1 MFDFRYH
8 ALSLIAVLVALILG
22 LLLGVAIG
30 DKGLVSS
37 AENSI
42 KESLRKD
49 VRAEQKKVTSLN
61 ATIDAK
67 DKFADEVYPLLVNGQ
82 LQDRKIGVI
91 FLGALSD
98 EINTEVRNAL
108 ADTGGKEVGAVQ
120 VREPLNADSLAAA
133 AAGTRYEGLATGDDQ
148 MWEDFGKRMGVQL
161 TNPARGKLLD
171 RVRRPLFSQVAGS
184 TGPYDG
190 IVIARNP
197 SKDIK
202 GDDLHRLNAFEKGLT
217 EGLTSRNVPVVGV
230 EHADADPTQVP
241 WYRDNGLSSVDNL
254 DQTAGQAALVFL
266 LAGNADGAFGVHQPR
281 LLPDIVGG
289 VPSG

>member
-8 ALSLIAVLVALILG
+8 ALSLIAVLVALVLG

-37 AENSI
+37 AEKSI

-49 VRAEQKKVTSLN
+49 VRSEQKKVADLS

-91 FLGALSD
+91 FLGQPSD
-98 EINTEVRNAL
+98 EINNEVRNAL

-120 VREPLNADSLAAA
+120 IREPLTADKLAAA
-133 AAGTRYEGLATGDDQ
+133 ATGTRYEGLATGDDQ

-184 TGPYDG
+184 VGQYDG
-190 IVIARNP
+190 VVIARNP
-197 SKDIK
+197 SSDIK

-217 EGLTSRNVPVVGV
+217 EGLTSHNVPAVGV

-254 DQTAGQAALVFL
+254 DQTAGQAAMVFL
-266 LAGNADGAFGVHQPR
+266 LAGNTDGAFGVHQAR
-281 LLPDIVGG
+281 LLPDIAGG
-289 VPSG
+289 VG

>member
-8 ALSLIAVLVALILG
+8 ALSLIAVLVALVLG

-37 AENSI
+37 AENNI

-49 VRAEQKKVTSLN
+49 VRSEQKKAADLN
-61 ATIDAK
+61 DQIAAK
-67 DKFADEVYPLLVNGQ
+67 EKFEQEVYPLLVDGQ
-82 LQDRKIGVI
+82 LQDRKIGVV
-91 FLGALSD
+91 FLGQPSD
-98 EINTEVRNAL
+98 EINNEVTNAL
-108 ADTGGKEVGAVQ
+108 ADAKGKKVGAVQ
-120 VREPLNADSLAAA
+120 IREPLAADDLAAA
-133 AAGTRYEGLATGDDQ
+133 ASGTRYEGLATGDDQ

-161 TNPARGKLLD
+161 TRGGKLLNTE
-171 RVRRPLFSQVAGS
+171 RRALFSSVSGS

-190 IVIARNP
+190 VVIARNP
-197 SKDIK
+197 SSDIK
-202 GDDLHRLNAFEKGLT
+202 GDDLHRMNAFEKGLT
-217 EGLTSRNVPVVGV
+217 EGLTSRDVPAVGV
-230 EHADADPTQVP
+230 EHADTDPTQVP

-266 LAGNADGAFGVHQPR
+266 LAGNTDGAFGVHRPR

>member
-8 ALSLIAVLVALILG
+8 ALSLIAVLVALVLG

-49 VRAEQKKVTSLN
+49 VRAEQKKVGDLN
-61 ATIDAK
+61 DQLTAK
-67 DKFADEVYPLLVNGQ
+67 DKFEQEVYPLLVDGQ
-82 LQDRKIGVI
+82 LQDRKIGVV
-91 FLGALSD
+91 FLGEPSD

-108 ADTGGKEVGAVQ
+108 ETSGGKQVGQ
-120 VREPLNADSLAAA
+120 VAIREPLSVDALAASA
-133 AAGTRYEGLATGDDQ
+133 QGTRYAGLATGDDQ

-161 TNPARGKLLD
+161 TRGGKLLTNE
-171 RVRRPLFSQVAGS
+171 RRSLFSAVAGS
-184 TGPYDG
+184 PGRFDG
-190 IVIARNP
+190 VVLARNLP
-197 SKDIK
+197 DDIK
-202 GDDLHRLNAFEKGLT
+202 GDDLHRLNAFETGLMS
-217 EGLTSRNVPVVGV
+217 GLTSRNVPVVGV

-241 WYRDNGLSSVDNL
+241 WYRDHGVSSVDNL

-266 LAGNADGAFGVHQPR
+266 LAGNTDGAFGVHQPR
-281 LLPDIVGG
+281 LLPDVVGG
-289 VPSG
+289 VG